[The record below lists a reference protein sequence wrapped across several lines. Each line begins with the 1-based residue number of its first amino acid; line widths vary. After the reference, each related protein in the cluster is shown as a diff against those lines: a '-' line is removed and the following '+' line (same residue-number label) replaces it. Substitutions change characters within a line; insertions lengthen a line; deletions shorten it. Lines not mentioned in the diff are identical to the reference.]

1 MRNTIAGVSLVI
13 ASPIFALA
21 YAMDPNQTILAG
33 FASALCLAVG
43 LSFFYFATLP
53 DKNRTS
59 PHPSPLPEGKGTD
72 KNTNS

>member
-59 PHPSPLPEGKGTD
+59 PNPLPEGEGIS